1 MKTKVTPQR
10 FDQGEEVVVLVR
22 QKQKAVKGSGR
33 DDSERHG
40 SSSAETMKPGRR
52 KNLKKT
58 RTPKPPGQQENES
71 AAWRGDRSRRG
82 SGNLNAFDQYM
93 NEVGQVALLTP
104 QEEIELAARIRQ
116 GDEGAREHM
125 IRANL
130 RFVVKL
136 ARDYEGLGLPL
147 LDLINE
153 GNIGLIKAVEKFDPA
168 KGGKLTTYSSWW
180 IKQSMRRALANQS
193 RTIRLPVNAVD
204 QIYHMHKATNSFQ
217 TTHDREPTDGEL
229 ADLLGL
235 NLGRIAELRRAQ
247 VRTTSLDTP
256 TNDDQTGTIGEM
268 VPDESAT
275 DPSTRSEESND
286 LSRLSSLMETLDTRE
301 TIILRERFGLN
312 GAQEKTLEEIGQ
324 QFGLTRE
331 RIRQLQN
338 SALHKLRKM
347 LESQSR
353 LPTAA

>member
-1 MKTKVTPQR
+1 MKTKMIPQKFHTGDVVEISVR
-10 FDQGEEVVVLVR
+10 EGKDASKRTRRLLKGKRVQG
-22 QKQKAVKGSGR
+22 
-33 DDSERHG
+33 
-40 SSSAETMKPGRR
+40 
-52 KNLKKT
+52 KNLQSS
-58 RTPKPPGQQENES
+58 RAPEPPGQKENES
-71 AAWRGDRSRRG
+71 QVWRDTSSRQAMK
-82 SGNLNAFDQYM
+82 NLNAFDQYM
-93 NEVGQVALLTP
+93 NEVGQVPLLKG
-104 QEEIELAARIRQ
+104 QEEIDLAARIRQ
-116 GDEGAREHM
+116 GDEAAREHM

-204 QIYHMHKATNSFQ
+204 QIYHMHKATSKFQ
-217 TTHDREPTDGEL
+217 ESHDREPTDPEL
-229 ADLLGL
+229 ADLMGL
-235 NLGRIAELRRAQ
+235 NLVRIAELRRAQ
-247 VRTTSLDTP
+247 VRTTSLDSP
-256 TNDDQTGTIGEM
+256 TNDDQTGTIGEL

-275 DPSTRSEESND
+275 DPSVETEERND
-286 LSRLSSLMETLDTRE
+286 LSRLSCLMETLDARE
-301 TIILRERFGLN
+301 TIILRERFGLD
-312 GAQEKTLEEIGQ
+312 GSQEKTLEEIGQ

-338 SALHKLRKM
+338 SALNKLRRM
-347 LESQSR
+347 LEHQSR
-353 LPTAA
+353 LPEAA